1 MRIVYF
7 AGYFYPEEYAGSY
20 VFETIVKQAAKGNEV
35 YVITPQPTKVADD
48 KSHLNYKEYEEYK
61 GIKIY
66 RFPMKKEPKGTLGR
80 FLRYFICNFNY
91 MKYAKKIP
99 EIDCVFSG
107 STPPILGLAAGT
119 VARKRKVPF
128 VYSLQ
133 DVFPDSLISTGL
145 LKKKSGII
153 WKVGR
158 LVENITYS
166 LCSKIAVI
174 SEDMKANL
182 IAKNVPEGKITIIRN
197 FTDLEG
203 YVNIERKNN
212 PLFSELGLDE
222 SKFYVMYAGNFGKA
236 QNLSLL
242 LETAKMLKN
251 EKSIHFLLIGNGFEE
266 DKLKEYA
273 ATHKLENVSFFPM
286 QSAEKVAQVY
296 NLPDVAVVMC
306 RKGTGKSSMPSK
318 TWTIMSCETPLIVSF
333 DSETEMERVIT
344 KSKSGLF
351 VEADDSKLL
360 KDAILKFKNSGKDI
374 AIYGKNGREFVEKN
388 LSEEHCMAAYME
400 LLGVE

>member
-48 KSHLNYKEYEEYK
+48 ESRLNYKEYEEHE

-66 RFPMKKEPKGTLGR
+66 RFPMKKEPKGTFGR
-80 FLRYFICNFNY
+80 FIRYFACNFNY
-91 MKYAKKIP
+91 IKYAKKIP
-99 EIDCVFSG
+99 EADCIFSG
-107 STPPILGLAAGT
+107 STPPILGLAAGM
-119 VARKRKVPF
+119 VARKRKIPF

-145 LKKKSGII
+145 LSNKSGII
-153 WKVGR
+153 WKIGR
-158 LVENITYS
+158 LVENVTYS
-166 LCSKIAVI
+166 LCSRIAVI

-182 IAKNVPEGKITIIRN
+182 IAKNVSEDKITIIRN
-197 FTDLEG
+197 FTDFEG
-203 YVNIERKNN
+203 CVNIGRKNN
-212 PLFSELGLDE
+212 PLFNELGLDE
-222 SKFYVMYAGNFGKA
+222 NKFYVMYAGNFGKA

-242 LETAKMLKN
+242 LETAEMLKDDR
-251 EKSIHFLLIGNGFEE
+251 SIHFLLVGNGFEE

-273 ATHKLENVSFFPM
+273 ATHGLGNVSFFPM
-286 QSAEKVAQVY
+286 QPAEKVAQVY
-296 NLPDVAVVMC
+296 NLPDIAVVMC

-318 TWTIMSCETPLIVSF
+318 TWTIMSCETPLVVSF
-333 DSETEMERVIT
+333 DSETEMERVI
-344 KSKSGLF
+344 KESKSGLF
-351 VEADDSKLL
+351 VEADNSALL
-360 KDAILKFKNSGKDI
+360 KEAILKLKNSGKDI
-374 AIYGKNGREFVEKN
+374 EIYGKNGREFVKNN
-388 LSEEHCMAAYME
+388 LSEDHCMAAYME